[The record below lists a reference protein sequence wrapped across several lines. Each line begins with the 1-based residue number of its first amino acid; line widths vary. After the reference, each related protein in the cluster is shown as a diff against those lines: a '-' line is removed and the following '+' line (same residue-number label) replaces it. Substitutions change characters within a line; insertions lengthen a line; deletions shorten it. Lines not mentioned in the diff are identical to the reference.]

1 MGGTM
6 GVELVELVKERV
18 EREGLS
24 LFGHSGVPTPLG
36 AAALDSLRF
45 PNGAAL
51 SPALRAWLA
60 FDASY
65 LGWFDDLDSP
75 TFSACT
81 IGELG
86 SRLYAG
92 RSAADQLPHLAETL
106 PGDCFLLPLRKSAR
120 RFLYVGEPDSSGEHP
135 ILAVDPEDP
144 CFVCVEYPGIDV
156 FLAERARLVERTS
169 GEFGGLDQHE
179 VFAPRMN
186 EHKVRLFGGAR
197 SLRYGDPGFSPTIAT
212 DVDPGATRLLPPG
225 EEVPAGY
232 RVVEEIENPMFGGR
246 LRLIAPVSSG

>member
-1 MGGTM
+1 MTM
-6 GVELVELVKERV
+6 GVELVELVKARV

-24 LFGHSGVPTPLG
+24 LFGHAGPPTPL
-36 AAALDSLRF
+36 APAVLDALRF

-51 SPALRAWLA
+51 SPSLRAWLA
-60 FDASY
+60 YDASY
-65 LGWFDDLDSP
+65 LGWFEDLEAP
-75 TFSACT
+75 RLEACS

-86 SRLYAG
+86 RRLYSG
-92 RSAADQLPHLAETL
+92 RSAAEQLPHLAETL
-106 PGDCFLLPLRKSAR
+106 SGDCFLLPLRKSAR
-120 RFLYVGEPDSSGEHP
+120 RFLYVGEPDSIGEHP

-156 FLAERARLVERTS
+156 FLGERARLVERTS

-179 VFAPRMN
+179 LFAPRMS
-186 EHKVRLFGGAR
+186 EHKVKLFGGAR

-212 DVDPGATRLLPPG
+212 DVDPGATRLLAPG
-225 EEVPAGY
+225 EEVPVGY

-246 LRLIAPVSSG
+246 LRLVAPISSG